1 MPSKKWG
8 KFEEKEIGHIC
19 HEGYVETR
27 DDAGCG
33 LREEGYSDYY
43 NTLLTAPQDTITH
56 A

>member
-1 MPSKKWG
+1 MQG
-8 KFEEKEIGHIC
+8 TAG

-33 LREEGYSDYY
+33 LREEGYWDYY
-43 NTLLTAPQDTITH
+43 CNLLSAPQDTNTH

>member
-1 MPSKKWG
+1 MQG
-8 KFEEKEIGHIC
+8 TAG

-33 LREEGYSDYY
+33 LREEGYWDYYIY
-43 NTLLTAPQDTITH
+43 NTLLTAPQDTNAH